1 MIYLIEDDSYYKIGY
16 TINIYNRLNNYKT
29 HNLNARLVSIKDGN
43 LEDEKLLHIKLSK
56 YLVSNEWYL
65 KDRAVLDEL
74 NNYDSNELRRK
85 FITNKICD
93 EYVMYN
99 EAFTKA
105 NSIYKEFI
113 ISIIPYVSET
123 YEGKIGNNFT
133 LNDYVESEIASK
145 LGIRPIDV
153 RGVVSQ
159 LKFSKILIKDKLI
172 DNNYWI
178 SPKYLYVGNIKYL
191 ENLKLFLFEFYGKY

>member
-16 TINIYNRLNNYKT
+16 TTNIYTRLNTYKT

-43 LEDEKLLHIKLSK
+43 LEDEKLLHNKLCK

-65 KDRAVLDEL
+65 KEQAVLDEF

-99 EAFTKA
+99 EAFTKT
-105 NSIYKEFI
+105 NSIYKKFI
-113 ISIIPYVSET
+113 LSIIPYVSET
-123 YEGKIGNNFT
+123 YEGKIGNSFT

-172 DNNYWI
+172 DNKYWI
-178 SPKYLYVGNIKYL
+178 SPKYLYVGDIKYL
-191 ENLKLFLFEFYGKY
+191 EQLKLFLVEFYGKY